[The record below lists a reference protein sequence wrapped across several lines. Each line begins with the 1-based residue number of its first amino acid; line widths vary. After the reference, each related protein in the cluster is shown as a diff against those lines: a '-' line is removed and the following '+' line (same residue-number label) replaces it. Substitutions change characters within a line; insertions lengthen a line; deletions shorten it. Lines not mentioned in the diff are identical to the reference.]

1 MLGCHKLAI
10 SLVTFLSYLVTISKC
25 YREQDFMNYINK
37 NKERK
42 QNVLPSST
50 KHQENKILL
59 SLNVARKEGYAIC
72 ISQIQMQQLQ
82 TNSYEANDAEN
93 KVS

>member
-1 MLGCHKLAI
+1 
-10 SLVTFLSYLVTISKC
+10 
-25 YREQDFMNYINK
+25 MNYINK
-37 NKERK
+37 NKETK

-59 SLNVARKEGYAIC
+59 SLNVARKVGYAIC